1 MGWYDASGEAL
12 MLCGW
17 FLGICSRR
25 RIVVAVCLC
34 AVIAALSLTVI
45 FWEWLSGAESGSTT
59 IRNVALVGAGLVAL
73 PLAIWRGVVADRQAK
88 TAQQG
93 LLNERYQKGAEMLGN
108 DVLSVRL
115 AGIYA
120 LQRLSED
127 YPEQYHLQVIR
138 LLSAFVRLPTKDQ
151 SLESGQV
158 EIESGTLLGIRPDL
172 EAVMEVINCRSKSG
186 TEIERGANYRLDLR
200 GARLPGAQ
208 FLNADLSNT
217 FFHHAILS
225 GANFANSNL
234 SDTFLRHADLSGSIF
249 FDVKFTRTRFESAN
263 LSGALLQDLDLQMA
277 SFHYANLSGANLLKA
292 KLSRAIFQDAVLT
305 NAWLESSD
313 LSNATFLRADLSGAR
328 LAKANLSNVQFLDAN
343 LKEADFS
350 DANLSGAEFSIGGPQ
365 TAKGLNQAQLDGA
378 RSDPNN
384 PPKLTGV
391 LDSATG
397 ELLTWRGKPLGD
409 GA

>member
-1 MGWYDASGEAL
+1 MGWYDASGETL
-12 MLCGW
+12 MLRGW

-25 RIVVAVCLC
+25 RVVVAVCLC

-73 PLAIWRGVVADRQAK
+73 PLAIWRGIVADRQAK

-127 YPEQYHLQVIR
+127 YPEQYHLQVMR

-158 EIESGTLLGIRPDL
+158 EIEPGTLLGIRQDL
-172 EAVMEVINCRSKSG
+172 EAVVEVINSRSKSG
-186 TEIERGANYRLDLR
+186 IEIERGSNYRLDLR

-208 FLNADLSNT
+208 FVNADLSNAS
-217 FFHHAILS
+217 FHHAILS
-225 GANFANSNL
+225 GANFADSNL
-234 SDTFLRHADLSGSIF
+234 SDTLLRHADLSGSIF
-249 FDVKFTRTRFESAN
+249 FDVKFTRPRFESAN

-277 SFHYANLSGANLLKA
+277 SFHYANLSDANLIKA
-292 KLSRAIFQDAVLT
+292 KLSRAIFQGAVLT

-313 LSNATFLRADLSGAR
+313 LSNAIFLRADLSGAR
-328 LAKANLSNVQFLDAN
+328 LAKANLSNAQFLDAN

-350 DANLSGAEFSIGGPQ
+350 DADLSGAEFSIGGPQ
-365 TAKGLNQAQLDGA
+365 TAKGLNQAQLDCA
-378 RSDPNN
+378 RADPDN

-397 ELLTWRGKPLGD
+397 KLLTWRDKPLCD
-409 GA
+409 RA